1 MWPKWMGIV
10 LRRFSKLFSNQK
22 PQDKTRRLSWK
33 PEGEAPEPTQLTSP
47 PSLAALG
54 RVAPCEVLQDP
65 SPICRG
71 PSSGGTQAGWGERL
85 HGQMIDIG
93 EKQLVSLALLG
104 PILFPMVERKP
115 VGECNIVVSKP
126 PKSFRGKGD

>member
-1 MWPKWMGIV
+1 M
-10 LRRFSKLFSNQK
+10 
-22 PQDKTRRLSWK
+22 
-33 PEGEAPEPTQLTSP
+33 EAGGRGPGTHPAGLP

-54 RVAPCEVLQDP
+54 RGAPWEVLQDP

-71 PSSGGTQAGWGERL
+71 PSSGGTQAGWGESL

-93 EKQLVSLALLG
+93 EKQLVSSALLG

-115 VGECNIVVSKP
+115 VGECSIVVSEP
-126 PKSFRGKGD
+126 PESFRGKGD